1 MHNPHSKLSLA
12 LQGLSKEAVRAIEAP
27 AAPSDMGP
35 VQYPAFAGTVPAPM
49 DEYAPYPE
57 LSPVS
62 EAPQVT
68 ERTELFLDYYS
79 DVSR

>member
-1 MHNPHSKLSLA
+1 MSISCSTQGLA
-12 LQGLSKEAVRAIEAP
+12 LQGLSEEAVRAIEAP
-27 AAPSDMGP
+27 ASPSDMGP
-35 VQYPAFAGTVPAPM
+35 VQYPAFAGSVPAPM

-68 ERTELFLDYYS
+68 QRTELFLDYYS

>member
-1 MHNPHSKLSLA
+1 
-12 LQGLSKEAVRAIEAP
+12 
-27 AAPSDMGP
+27 MGP
-35 VQYPAFAGTVPAPM
+35 VQYPAFAGSVPAPV

-62 EAPQVT
+62 EAPQIT
-68 ERTELFLDYYS
+68 QRTELFLDYYS

>member
-1 MHNPHSKLSLA
+1 VSNLYSTQGSA
-12 LQGLSKEAVRAIEAP
+12 LQGLSKETDRAIETP
-27 AAPSDMGP
+27 AATSDMGP
-35 VQYPAFAGTVPAPM
+35 VQYPAFAGSVPAPV

-62 EAPQVT
+62 KAPQVT
-68 ERTELFLDYYS
+68 QRTELFLDYYS